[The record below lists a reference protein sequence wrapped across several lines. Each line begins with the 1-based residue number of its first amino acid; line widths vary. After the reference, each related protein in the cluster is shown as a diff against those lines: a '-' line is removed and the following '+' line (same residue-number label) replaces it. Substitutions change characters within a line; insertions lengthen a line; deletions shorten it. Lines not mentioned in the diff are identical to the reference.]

1 MCLSQFILI
10 SKQQRANLFFQNRE
24 CVISYCQIYTFHPS
38 LNLDKIVVFRSFQQK
53 PEEMYDL
60 SHFKKRTQTLFLSKT
75 FHQLK
80 DVADAVFAR
89 HKSIS
94 LAELFSVKL
103 KFTIN
108 TLNARFSS
116 IIKPKFLELDT

>member
-10 SKQQRANLFFQNRE
+10 SKQQRANLLFQTRE

-60 SHFKKRTQTLFLSKT
+60 SHFKKEHKPYFYQKL
-75 FHQLK
+75 HQLK

>member
-10 SKQQRANLFFQNRE
+10 SKQQWANLFSQTRE
-24 CVISYCQIYTFHPS
+24 CVISYWQIYTFHPS

-60 SHFKKRTQTLFLSKT
+60 SHFKKEHKPS

-103 KFTIN
+103 KLTIN